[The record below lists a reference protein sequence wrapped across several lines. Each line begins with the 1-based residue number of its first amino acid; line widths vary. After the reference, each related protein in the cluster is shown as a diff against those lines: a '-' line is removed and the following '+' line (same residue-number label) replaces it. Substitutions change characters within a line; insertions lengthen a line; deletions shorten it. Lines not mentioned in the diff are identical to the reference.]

1 VNSNEKSYHLQNRG
15 RAVKKPI
22 FRDEDLASGP
32 EDAPLVLHL
41 TRAQI
46 EDLMKVFQDWY
57 ESAPTAFARRV
68 RGRYWM
74 AFLCLRFTGARIGEI
89 LRINDITDIDYPHGE
104 ILIAVDTDARRPRAI
119 PVPPYVTAILSEYLE
134 EFPAM
139 RGKVFALDQGNFRRE
154 FYRRAEEAEIP
165 RELSHPHI
173 LRHTRAIEMVRAGVP
188 LTVVQTIL
196 GHTVSS
202 TTVIYLQQ
210 SKTDPKT
217 ILAKMGLL

>member
-1 VNSNEKSYHLQNRG
+1 M
-15 RAVKKPI
+15 KKPV
-22 FRDEDLASGP
+22 FRDKHIESTP
-32 EDAPLVLHL
+32 EDPPLVLHL
-41 TRAQI
+41 TPSQV
-46 EDLMKVFQDWY
+46 ENLMKVFQDWY
-57 ESAPTAFARRV
+57 ESAPSTFARRV

-74 AFLCLRFTGARIGEI
+74 AFLLMRFTGARIGEI
-89 LRINDITDIDYPHGE
+89 LRINDITDIDFSHGE
-104 ILIAVDTDARRPRAI
+104 IVISLSGETRRPRVI
-119 PVPPYVTAILSEYLE
+119 PVPLSVAAVFSGYLE

-173 LRHTRAIEMVRAGVP
+173 LRHTRAIEMVQAGVP
-188 LTVVQTIL
+188 ITVVQTIL

-210 SKTDPKT
+210 SRRDLRT
-217 ILAKMGLL
+217 ILAEMGLL

>member
-1 VNSNEKSYHLQNRG
+1 VDPPDRG
-15 RAVKKPI
+15 NAVKRPL
-22 FRDEDLASGP
+22 DQDDDTVSGP
-32 EDAPLVLHL
+32 EDTPLVLHL
-41 TRAQI
+41 TRSQI
-46 EDLMKVFQDWY
+46 ENLMQVFQDWY

-68 RGRYWM
+68 RGRYLM

-89 LRINDITDIDYPHGE
+89 LNINDSTDVDFSHGE
-104 ILIAVDTDARRPRAI
+104 ILISLGSEARRPRAI
-119 PVPPYVTAILSEYLE
+119 PVPPSVTAILSEYLE

-154 FYRRAEEAEIP
+154 FYRRAEEADIP

-188 LTVVQTIL
+188 LTIVQTIL

-210 SKTDPKT
+210 SRIDPKI
-217 ILAKMGLL
+217 ILSKMGLL